1 MEEREKIKYLKKT
14 QPRSYEV
21 KQHELIMECIEW
33 AAKKEIPY
41 EDHVRYVLFHMPED
55 KRVLLSHT
63 SKNAQVYYLGHGHQ
77 TKESYI
83 GKFKNPAHIFRWAK
97 QF

>member
-14 QPRSYEV
+14 QPRSYEI
-21 KQHELIMECIEW
+21 KQHELILECIEW
-33 AAKKEIPY
+33 AAKKGITY
-41 EDHVRYVLFHMPED
+41 EDQVRYVLFHVSED

-63 SKNAQVYYLGHGHQ
+63 SKNAQVYYLGHGHDAKQ
-77 TKESYI
+77 SYV